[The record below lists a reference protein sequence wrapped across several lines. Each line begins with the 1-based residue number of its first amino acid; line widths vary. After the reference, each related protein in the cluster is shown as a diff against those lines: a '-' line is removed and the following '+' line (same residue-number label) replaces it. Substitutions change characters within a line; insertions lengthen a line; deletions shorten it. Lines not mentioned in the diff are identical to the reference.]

1 MLNRDTCPE
10 EQRDARCGIKF
21 IEHLLRIRN
30 VQRMEL
36 LFQYS
41 CPRFFFS
48 ALQKDVYRN
57 TLTINIRI
65 YIFYLIDRKYVIKY
79 GNTYFIHVYYIFFFF
94 NTNDASSVSDFPH
107 HVKIKMD
114 ENKNLRGINLFYK

>member
-1 MLNRDTCPE
+1 MLNRDNCPE

-41 CPRFFFS
+41 CPHFSFFS

-65 YIFYLIDRKYVIKY
+65 YIFYLRHIDRKYVIRY
-79 GNTYFIHVYYIFFFF
+79 GNTHFIHVHYIFSF
-94 NTNDASSVSDFPH
+94 SSLMKPY
-107 HVKIKMD
+107 
-114 ENKNLRGINLFYK
+114 LY